1 MLHFILQR
9 TLKIG
14 LIIFSVFAFSSA
26 SAQAWQESACAKAA
40 RVLKV
45 VEELHFAPK
54 TFNDSLSAEI
64 FSLFIEGLD
73 ADRSFFTGEDSRSL
87 QALSPTLYGQIKD
100 SSNCE
105 FIATVNAIYGQRLQ
119 AFATLIEAFGKRKLD
134 LKTRANFKEKN
145 AGQNFNEQ
153 QWQSFWRDYFQMRV
167 LFALNARS
175 ESLVNAEL
183 PSASEVQ
190 AVQTKVAEG
199 ILCRLQDRINR
210 EDLRLHYLE
219 EKLLDAVTKVFGPHN
234 SYFNREQEQDFKV
247 SLAEEARSF
256 GFDFYRNDLD
266 QLEISNVNPG
276 GSAWNSNALNEGDVI
291 VSINTGVEEI
301 SDFNCLSTSLLRSQ
315 LVNSEKLELVV
326 RKKSGEESSI
336 VLESSVSAVEENR
349 IQSFILAGSRKIG
362 YIYLPS
368 FYVGD
373 QESEMV
379 SGCAT
384 DIARTLIRLKREG
397 IEGLILDLRDNGG
410 GMMGEAIRMAGLFVN
425 YGALSIY
432 WDGKEPPL
440 TLKDPDKGVVYNDPL
455 IVMINSF
462 SASASELFAAALQDH
477 NRALIVGSPSY
488 GKATAQQVIP
498 ISFAANAEDEREP
511 DGALK
516 LTRAAFYR
524 ATGSSHQKEGV
535 IPHIHLP
542 DFSEALPYREA
553 NERYALENRPISKKT
568 YYTQL
573 PDFPTKSLLQKSQSR
588 LAADSNWVG
597 IKSLQLKVKEWEEG
611 PMIPLGYSDFRTYL
625 NQDVWQEAFNEIGFE
640 TSLYAI
646 ERPAYLKELATYGL
660 GRELEQSFQLESI
673 SEDIYIQESYLIMN
687 DFLTITTK

>member
-1 MLHFILQR
+1 LLHSIPRR
-9 TLKIG
+9 TLKIC
-14 LIIFSVFAFSSA
+14 LIVFSVFVSSSA
-26 SAQAWQESACAKAA
+26 SAQAWEESTCAKAA

-45 VEELHFAPK
+45 IEELHFAPK
-54 TFNDSLSAEI
+54 SFNDSLSAEI
-64 FSLFIEGLD
+64 FTLFTKGLD
-73 ADRSFFTGEDSRSL
+73 ADGSFFTEKDIQSL
-87 QALSPTLYGQIKD
+87 DLLVPELYRQIKD
-100 SSNCE
+100 STSCE
-105 FIATVNAIYGQRLQ
+105 FIAAVNLIYGQRLQ
-119 AFATLIEAFGKRKLD
+119 SFATLIEASRQQTLD
-134 LKTRANFKEKN
+134 LKTRANFKEKTT
-145 AGQNFNEQ
+145 GQNFKEQ
-153 QWQSFWRDYFQMRV
+153 EWQSYWQNYFQMRV
-167 LFALNARS
+167 LFALDAGS
-175 ESLVNAEL
+175 DSLVNAGL
-183 PSASEVQ
+183 PSSVVVQ

-199 ILCRLQDRINR
+199 ILCRLQDRIKR
-210 EDLRLHYLE
+210 EDLRLQYLE
-219 EKLLDAVTKVFGPHN
+219 EEFLDAVTKVFGPHN

-247 SLAEEARSF
+247 SLAVEARSF

-291 VSINTGVEEI
+291 VSINTGTEEI
-301 SDFNCLSTSLLRSQ
+301 SEFNCLSTSLLRSQ
-315 LVNSEKLELVV
+315 LGNSEKLEIVV

-349 IQSFILAGSRKIG
+349 IQSFILAGTRKIG

-373 QESEMV
+373 EESEIV

-384 DIARTLIRLKREG
+384 DIARILIRLKREG

-432 WDGKEPPL
+432 WDGKEAPL

-477 NRALIVGSPSY
+477 IRAIIVGSPSY
-488 GKATAQQVIP
+488 GKATVQQVIP
-498 ISFAANAEDEREP
+498 ISFAANTDEGPEP

-516 LTRAAFYR
+516 LTLAAFYR

-542 DFSEALPYREA
+542 DFSEALPYREV
-553 NERYALENRPISKKT
+553 NEHYALENRPIVKKT
-568 YYTQL
+568 YYTRL
-573 PDFPTKSLLQKSQSR
+573 PDFPTESLVQKSQSR
-588 LAADSNWVG
+588 LAVDSSWMG
-597 IKSLQLKVKEWEEG
+597 IKSLQLKVKEWDEG
-611 PMIPLGYSDFRTYL
+611 PTIPLGYSDFRAYL
-625 NQDVWQEAFNEIGFE
+625 NQNDLQDDFDAISFE
-640 TSLYAI
+640 TSLYTI

-660 GRELEQSFQLESI
+660 GEELEQSFQIESI

-687 DFLTITTK
+687 DFLTTKTK